1 MTGTLGQRR
10 SAARLKVAFFSVKAT
25 RNQSA
30 RWGFWARKDR
40 ARSVGAW
47 LEVLADQEVKL
58 RETERGVYDLPAPPY
73 AATN

>member
-1 MTGTLGQRR
+1 MTETLGQQR

-25 RNQSA
+25 RNQAA
-30 RWGFWARKDR
+30 RWGFWARQDR

-47 LEVLADQEVKL
+47 LELIADREVKL
-58 RETERGVYDLPAPPY
+58 REVERGVFDSPTPPY